1 MMAVAAL
8 ALTAFACGSPAQAG
22 EPPIPRRDF
31 FDNPARAAV
40 AVSPDG
46 ARLAFLAPLDGQ
58 LNIWVTP
65 VSDPWHAKPVTHDGK
80 RGVRLY
86 QWAENS
92 QFILYS
98 ADDTGAENFQLHA
111 VDVNT
116 GTDRALAAVPGA
128 RAEIIAE
135 SVKRPDEILVGINDR
150 DPHWRDVYRVNVR
163 TRTRTL
169 VYKNNGASQFVAD
182 SNLALRFAEIP
193 TPDGGLVV
201 RRFAAGGKLVDYM
214 RIPPDDSLI
223 TNLLGFDTANTTL
236 YALSSV
242 GRDKMALTALDPV
255 TAKQTVLGASDKADV
270 SDAMIQPSTGKVQAY
285 AVEYLKRDWIALDP
299 AIKPDLAF
307 IAAHTN
313 GGTWYVESRSN
324 DDRIWT
330 VSDFSSTEAPYYAI
344 YDRAKKSFTR
354 LFTIYPR
361 LAEKK
366 LAPMHAVVINARDG
380 LPLTA
385 YLTLPADNDHNGR
398 PASPLPMVLW
408 VHGGPWGRDVYSYAA
423 YHQWL
428 ASRGYAV
435 MSVNFRS
442 STGFGKAFIAAGD
455 KQWGR
460 AMEDDLVDTKDWAIR
475 NGIAQ
480 SGRIAI
486 AGNSYGGYATLAAIT
501 MRPKAFACGV
511 DSFGP
516 ADLQTFLKT
525 IPAYWQDS
533 YTQFTRAIGD
543 PATPAGRT
551 LLRDRSPLTY
561 VSQIAR
567 PLLVAQGANDARV
580 NEAQSDIIVRAMQAR
595 HLPVTY
601 LLYTD
606 EGHGFLRAQ
615 DKLSFVAIA
624 ESFLAQCLD
633 RPAEPI
639 GDDLKGA
646 KLKVITGADNV
657 PGLAEALARLH

>member
-1 MMAVAAL
+1 MGTATL
-8 ALTAFACGSPAQAG
+8 ALIGISICGSIAQA
-22 EPPIPRRDF
+22 EQTPIPRRDF
-31 FDNPARAAV
+31 FDNPERAAV
-40 AVSPDG
+40 TVGPDG
-46 ARLAFLAPLDGQ
+46 TRIAFLSPLDGE
-58 LNIWVTP
+58 LNVWVAP
-65 VSDPWHAKPVTHDGK
+65 VSDPSRAHPVTHDIL
-80 RGVRLY
+80 RGIRLFT
-86 QWAENS
+86 WAENS
-92 QFILYS
+92 QFILYHV
-98 ADDTGAENFQLHA
+98 DDTGSENFQIHA

-116 GTDRALAAVPGA
+116 GADRTLAAVPGA

-135 SVKRPDEILVGINDR
+135 SVKRPDEILIDLNDR

-163 TRTRTL
+163 TGARTL
-169 VYKNNGASQFVAD
+169 VYKNSSASQFVAD
-182 SNLALRFAEIP
+182 SDLALRFAEIP

-201 RRFAAGGKLVDYM
+201 RRFAAAGKLVDYM

-223 TNLLGFDTANTTL
+223 TNFLGFDTANTTL
-236 YALSSV
+236 YALSSA
-242 GRDKMALTALDPV
+242 GRDKVALAALDPV
-255 TAKQTVLGASDKADV
+255 TAKETVLGASDKADV
-270 SDAMIQPSTGKVQAY
+270 SDTMIQPFTGKVQAY

-307 IAAHTN
+307 IAARTN

-330 VSDFSSTEAPYYAI
+330 VSDFPSTEAPYYAI
-344 YDRAKKSFTR
+344 YDRTKKTFTR
-354 LFTIYPR
+354 LFTIYPH
-361 LAEKK
+361 LADKK
-366 LAPMHAVVINARDG
+366 LAAMHAVVIKARDG

-385 YLTLPADNDHNGR
+385 YLTLPPDNDRDGR

-408 VHGGPWGRDVYSYAA
+408 VHGGPWGRDSYSYVA

-460 AMEDDLVDTKDWAIR
+460 AMEDDLIDTKNWAIR
-475 NGIAQ
+475 NAIAQ
-480 SGRIAI
+480 SGRVAI

-501 MRPKAFACGV
+501 MRPKEFACGI

-516 ADLQTFLKT
+516 ANLRTFLAT
-525 IPAYWQDS
+525 IPPYWQSD

-543 PATPAGRT
+543 PATPAGRA
-551 LLRDRSPLTY
+551 LLTERSPLTY
-561 VSQIAR
+561 VGQIAR

-580 NEAQSDIIVRAMQAR
+580 NHAESDMIVKAMQAR

-606 EGHGFLRAQ
+606 EGHGFLRAR

-624 ESFLAQCLD
+624 ESFLAKCLG

-646 KLKVITGADNV
+646 KLKVVTGADNV
-657 PGLAEALARLH
+657 PGLAETLARLH